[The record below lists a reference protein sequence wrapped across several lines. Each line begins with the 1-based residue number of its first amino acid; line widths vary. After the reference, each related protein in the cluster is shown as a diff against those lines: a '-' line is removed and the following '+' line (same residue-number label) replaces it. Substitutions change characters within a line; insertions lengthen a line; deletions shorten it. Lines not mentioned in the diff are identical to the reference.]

1 MTQGLLK
8 NRYWVLRHGRSVPN
22 EAGLIVSHLSNGVLP
37 NYGLAPSGF
46 LQAEAAGALFLKELE
61 MAGIPL
67 DQVRIFAS
75 PFSRTLETAK
85 VVADSMGVLMN
96 AKPTIKFLEE
106 LRERYFGP
114 PLELQSHEHYP
125 EIWAIDAIDPLV
137 GPDGGE
143 SVADVAI
150 RVSEAIMQMESE
162 VQGCGVLVVSHGDTL
177 QILQTVT
184 YAALATMSSAGDGTL
199 ASLFADAITRPVLS
213 RHREYSLLT
222 GELRRLAEPVKD
234 I

>member
-67 DQVRIFAS
+67 DQ
-75 PFSRTLETAK
+75 
-85 VVADSMGVLMN
+85 
-96 AKPTIKFLEE
+96 FLEE